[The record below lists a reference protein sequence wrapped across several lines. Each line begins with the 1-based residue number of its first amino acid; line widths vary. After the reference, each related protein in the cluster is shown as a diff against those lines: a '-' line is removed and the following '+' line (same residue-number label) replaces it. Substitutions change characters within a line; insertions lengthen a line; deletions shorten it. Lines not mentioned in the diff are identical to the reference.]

1 MTGAVWKLIIFTSAV
16 NRIINTSSNGR
27 ILLLVYDTCLQTFG
41 VCTHGHMAHIEAIVQ
56 FLPHSDQ
63 HVRCGPALFPLQRHP
78 FFWNRWYQC
87 LMLLGDGGSLLNCRR
102 NSRCTEQLIHASQIA
117 AHKTL
122 SAPESPISL
131 CYVTDRERRGEWDCS
146 WGGNLNTCCF
156 FPYGKLLNAFSKPWW
171 QIETAPIILIHPVLW
186 LWGSTRMSRCTW
198 SISWKP
204 VKLFKIS
211 MVWQTHRQ
219 ARARARTHTHTHIPW
234 PHPLP
239 VKVGQHSSRRLCPPS
254 FNKTPAKITEPK
266 TRASTWALG
275 SHKRTINMGILT
287 KNAKTIQT

>member
-78 FFWNRWYQC
+78 VVWNCWYQC

-146 WGGNLNTCCF
+146 WGENLNTCCF
-156 FPYGKLLNAFSKPWW
+156 VPYGKLTSACVFKAVMADWNRSDHFGTSCIISCSAVPPLSHLTCFNCAILSESLN
-171 QIETAPIILIHPVLW
+171 L
-186 LWGSTRMSRCTW
+186 
-198 SISWKP
+198 
-204 VKLFKIS
+204 
-211 MVWQTHRQ
+211 
-219 ARARARTHTHTHIPW
+219 
-234 PHPLP
+234 
-239 VKVGQHSSRRLCPPS
+239 
-254 FNKTPAKITEPK
+254 
-266 TRASTWALG
+266 
-275 SHKRTINMGILT
+275 
-287 KNAKTIQT
+287 